1 MITKFSIPIPTPIC
15 SKYPNLSY
23 SYPYGI
29 AIHTFK
35 EEKKSSVG
43 TQKTKKKQEALIP
56 MQRSRYEMI
65 LSEQKERLLGGNEQD
80 RRKNERININGQTKL
95 HCTG

>member
-15 SKYPNLSY
+15 SKDPNLSY
-23 SYPYGI
+23 SYPHGI

-43 TQKTKKKQEALIP
+43 MQKTKNKQEALIP

-65 LSEQKERLLGGNEQD
+65 LSEQKERLLVEMNRTGE
-80 RRKNERININGQTKL
+80 KL
-95 HCTG
+95 NAS